1 MGKFIV
7 TEKLDKKW
15 NLEHF
20 SHNVKK
26 QRFSRFFLGPEF
38 WTFLKM
44 SIFHFPFYFLENL
57 NNFQKEGAYNYGY
70 NFNKKLYKC
79 LIKIA
84 GIYVV

>member
-1 MGKFIV
+1 
-7 TEKLDKKW
+7 
-15 NLEHF
+15 
-20 SHNVKK
+20 
-26 QRFSRFFLGPEF
+26 
-38 WTFLKM
+38 M